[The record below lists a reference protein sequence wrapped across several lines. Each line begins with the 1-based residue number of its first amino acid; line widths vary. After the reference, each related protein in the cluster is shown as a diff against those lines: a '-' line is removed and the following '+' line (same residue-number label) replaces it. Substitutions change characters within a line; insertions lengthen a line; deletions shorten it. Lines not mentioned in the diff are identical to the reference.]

1 MRTSVLALSVAATFA
16 MAAPAAAFTC
26 EEKVNALEA
35 KLMMDGNA
43 TAGGERKETRTDP
56 TPPTTAETDLKAGVK
71 KNGKL
76 TAGDKAAVP
85 QTGHSSA
92 GTDPLA
98 GFKQSNR
105 PADLTPSVDEAKAK
119 KQLDMAKTALKNGNE
134 AKCSTHAD
142 AVLEMYGYRG

>member
-1 MRTSVLALSVAATFA
+1 MRISVLALSVAASFA

-35 KLMMDGNA
+35 KLMMNDNA
-43 TAGGERKETRTDP
+43 MAGGERKETKTDP
-56 TPPTTAETDLKAGVK
+56 NPPATAEVDLKAGVK
-71 KNGKL
+71 NSEKL

-85 QTGHSSA
+85 ETGQSSA

-105 PADLTPSVDEAKAK
+105 PADLTPRVDEVKAK
-119 KQLDMAKTALKNGNE
+119 KQLDMAKQALRKGNE
-134 AKCSTHAD
+134 DKCSTHAD